1 MKDIITY
8 KEIYKYNYVLVVY
21 INDNLEA
28 FFSKS
33 DIDLLDY
40 AEIRNFKDYEI
51 FELVDRK

>member
-1 MKDIITY
+1 MRVITN

-21 INDNLEA
+21 DDANLEA
-28 FFSKS
+28 YFSKS

-51 FELVDRK
+51 FELCNRK